1 MRPQR
6 VRHQT
11 SRVNVSPGQRTDVN
25 DQQLKRLS
33 IGRQRVREFR
43 LTLIFRSVKTGEPRV
58 QVSGC
63 RRCSLRWNIP
73 NHRRIPCCRNGR
85 GGGTARGGHGC
96 RRLTGWPQREA
107 RTRQR
112 QNVKPDHN
120 RDDKHRHPDPLR
132 QEQPGNQQDKYRANH
147 LPVNKALNQIEHI
160 VRTETCDL
168 GALAHNAFGAG

>member
-1 MRPQR
+1 MAHHQVLGKAQFCQVIEQIALVSCGLVEILMRRLPTACAQQTDSRRAAVGGGGVEVFKLYIEMRPQR

-63 RRCSLRWNIP
+63 RRCSLRRNIP
-73 NHRRIPCCRNGR
+73 NHRRIPCCRDGS
-85 GGGTARGGHGC
+85 GGGTARGGYGC

-107 RTRQR
+107 RARQR
-112 QNVKPDHN
+112 QYV
-120 RDDKHRHPDPLR
+120 
-132 QEQPGNQQDKYRANH
+132 
-147 LPVNKALNQIEHI
+147 
-160 VRTETCDL
+160 
-168 GALAHNAFGAG
+168 